1 MSHRVNPR
9 RIRACG
15 PRVDIHTGATSVV
28 YSSPRRGRV
37 AGFPTSADDSV
48 AIDWILMNARCFRRP
63 LMMMQVIVV
72 LTVSACGGNGS
83 SGSDKSV
90 PTSAPASTAADA
102 PTTEPG
108 TASTPFTV
116 EVWAD
121 NWMAVYVNGE
131 LIGEDSV
138 PITTERSFNSE
149 TFSFTASVP
158 FTLAIEAKDFK
169 ETDSGIEYIGEAKQ
183 QMGDGGI
190 IAQVT
195 NGDTGE
201 VVAVTDSSWRALVV
215 QRAPLNIECEKSAN
229 PDAECESESI
239 DVPTD
244 WAAPDFVDTDWTS
257 ATEWSAADVSPKDG
271 YNEIQ
276 WDDAAA
282 FIWGSDLKVDNTVL
296 LRTSVG

>member
-1 MSHRVNPR
+1 MS
-9 RIRACG
+9 
-15 PRVDIHTGATSVV
+15 T
-28 YSSPRRGRV
+28 RGGSGL
-37 AGFPTSADDSV
+37 A

-108 TASTPFTV
+108 AAATPFTV

-169 ETDSGIEYIGEAKQ
+169 ETDSGIEYIGV
-183 QMGDGGI
+183 D
-190 IAQVT
+190 
-195 NGDTGE
+195 
-201 VVAVTDSSWRALVV
+201 
-215 QRAPLNIECEKSAN
+215 
-229 PDAECESESI
+229 CESESI
-239 DVPTD
+239 DPPTD
-244 WAAPDFVDTDWTS
+244 WAAPDFVDTDWTT